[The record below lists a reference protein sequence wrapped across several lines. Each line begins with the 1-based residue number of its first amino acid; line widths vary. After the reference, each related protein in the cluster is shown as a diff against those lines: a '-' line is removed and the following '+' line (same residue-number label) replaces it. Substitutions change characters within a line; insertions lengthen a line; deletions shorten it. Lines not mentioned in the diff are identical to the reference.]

1 MTKTEFLTRLGAELK
16 ARKVADRDDILGE
29 YSRHFDY
36 KLADGYSE
44 EEIAARLGSP
54 EELAAQFESEAP
66 EKSEKHGGGAR
77 SAVTWTGLVFLDI
90 FVLSFFLLF
99 ACWVLVVACAAVSS
113 GLIALCLLI
122 PFDMQPYVSLPEM
135 PYWCG
140 AVYALALAALAV
152 LAWVGCRYFA
162 ALLAQLWRAYFRFHR
177 NASAAAAGR
186 PVLPPLPCVPQFA
199 PERKRRI
206 RRVLLVSLIAF
217 VVFAAAAMVT
227 SMLTA
232 GAVEYWHV
240 WGWFM
245 WGGAVRVGTQCLCP
259 LLLCLAGLDGAR
271 ALKTA

>member
-16 ARKVADRDDILGE
+16 ARKVADMDDILGE

-66 EKSEKHGGGAR
+66 EKSAKHGGGAR

-90 FVLSFFLLF
+90 
-99 ACWVLVVACAAVSS
+99 
-113 GLIALCLLI
+113 
-122 PFDMQPYVSLPEM
+122 
-135 PYWCG
+135 
-140 AVYALALAALAV
+140 
-152 LAWVGCRYFA
+152 
-162 ALLAQLWRAYFRFHR
+162 
-177 NASAAAAGR
+177 
-186 PVLPPLPCVPQFA
+186 
-199 PERKRRI
+199 
-206 RRVLLVSLIAF
+206 

-245 WGGAVRVGTQCLCP
+245 
-259 LLLCLAGLDGAR
+259 
-271 ALKTA
+271 

>member
-16 ARKVADRDDILGE
+16 ARKVAEMDDILGE

-36 KLADGYSE
+36 KLNDGYSE

-54 EELAAQFESEAP
+54 EELAAQFEPEAP
-66 EKSEKHGGGAR
+66 EKGSKRGGSAR

-90 FVLSFFLLF
+90 FVLSFFLVF

-113 GLIALCLLI
+113 ELIALCLLI
-122 PFDMQPYVSLPEM
+122 PFDMQPYVNLPEM

-140 AVYALALAALAV
+140 AVYALAMAALAV
-152 LAWVGCRYFA
+152 LAGVGCRYFA
-162 ALLAQLWRAYFRFHR
+162 ALLAQLWQAYFRFHR

-199 PERKRRI
+199 PERKRRM

-217 VVFAAAAMVT
+217 VLFTAAAMVT

-245 WGGAVRVGTQCLCP
+245 
-259 LLLCLAGLDGAR
+259 
-271 ALKTA
+271 

>member
-16 ARKVADRDDILGE
+16 ARKVADMDDILGE

-66 EKSEKHGGGAR
+66 EKSAKHGGGAR

-122 PFDMQPYVSLPEM
+122 SFDMQPYVSLPEM

-162 ALLAQLWRAYFRFHR
+162 ALLAQLWRRIS
-177 NASAAAAGR
+177 ASTATPPPRQPGVR
-186 PVLPPLPCVPQFA
+186 SPLPCPA
-199 PERKRRI
+199 CLSLRR
-206 RRVLLVSLIAF
+206 SASA
-217 VVFAAAAMVT
+217 VFAAFC
-227 SMLTA
+227 SCRSSPSWSLRRLP
-232 GAVEYWHV
+232 W
-240 WGWFM
+240 
-245 WGGAVRVGTQCLCP
+245 
-259 LLLCLAGLDGAR
+259 
-271 ALKTA
+271 